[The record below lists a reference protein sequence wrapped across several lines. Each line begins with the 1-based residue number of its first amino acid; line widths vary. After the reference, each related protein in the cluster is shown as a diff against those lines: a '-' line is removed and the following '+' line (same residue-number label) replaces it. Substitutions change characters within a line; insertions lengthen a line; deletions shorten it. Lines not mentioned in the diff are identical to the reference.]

1 MQLTLTYHQ
10 DPGHGWLEVP
20 REQLEQLQLAD
31 RISRYSYQK
40 GASAYLEEDCDAA
53 VFMSAARAAGWTI
66 RIREVHTNHDHP
78 IRSFPRFATP

>member
-20 REQLEQLQLAD
+20 LKHIDALQLRD
-31 RISRYSYQK
+31 RISCYSYQK

-66 RIREVHTNHDHP
+66 QLREIHTEFDNP
-78 IRSFPRFATP
+78 IRDFPPFTN